1 MIRLKGHCVT
11 YGEVWFDEE
20 TPPSPGVDVL
30 VYQRRDRPI
39 ADARTVLLHSM
50 QHDLSC
56 TLDEIQRRLHDTCRY
71 QIRRAESKDG
81 LSFEQIADP
90 AARLGEFAAF
100 YDQFVRQKLVWA
112 VDRQWLAAAAAEGQL
127 TLTCATRRGEQLV
140 WHAYMRSGAFA
151 SLEYSASLYRG
162 GSAEYR
168 ALAGR
173 ANRWLHWQDM
183 IALKADGV
191 RCYDWGGLF
200 ADESTPERAGIN
212 EFKRTFGG
220 IAVRSY
226 QCSLPVTL
234 RGCVWL
240 PVRETWRKWKQ
251 PARHTG
257 PRAATAA
264 RSVTDDGSRQ
274 PIVPTNPALQ
284 ATHESPRG

>member
-20 TPPSPGVDVL
+20 PPPSPGVDVL
-30 VYQRRDRPI
+30 VFQRRDRPI

-50 QHDLSC
+50 QHDLTC
-56 TLDEIQRRLHDTCRY
+56 ALDEVQKRFHDTCRY
-71 QIRRAESKDG
+71 QIRRADSKDD
-81 LSFEQIADP
+81 LSFEQVADP
-90 AARLGEFAAF
+90 AERLDEFAAF
-100 YDQFVRQKLVWA
+100 YDQFTRQKLVWA
-112 VDRQWLAAAAAEGQL
+112 VDRQWLGAAAAEGRL
-127 TLTCATRRGEQLV
+127 ELTCATRRGEQLV
-140 WHAYMRSGAFA
+140 WHAYIHSGAST

-162 GSAEYR
+162 GSTEYR
-168 ALAGR
+168 ALVGR

-183 IALKADGV
+183 IAFKAAGV

-220 IAVRSY
+220 VPVRSY

-240 PVRETWRKWKQ
+240 PVRETWRKWQQ
-251 PARHTG
+251 PARKSG
-257 PRAATAA
+257 PRAAAAA
-264 RSVTDDGSRQ
+264 RAVTEDRGRQ
-274 PIVPTNPALQ
+274 ATVPPDPGLQ
-284 ATHESPRG
+284 ATHE